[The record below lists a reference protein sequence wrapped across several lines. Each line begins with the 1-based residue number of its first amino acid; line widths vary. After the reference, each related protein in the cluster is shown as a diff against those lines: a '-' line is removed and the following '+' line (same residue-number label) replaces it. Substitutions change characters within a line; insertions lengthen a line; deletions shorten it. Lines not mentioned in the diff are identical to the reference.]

1 MDYKRSHSLSS
12 CSSNNSNLPNGNL
25 LSITNGSNSS
35 TNSTNELSNSISSN
49 NLSFSLL
56 NQSHVKSPNLT
67 LAPNYETN
75 QTNADL
81 ILLSNSQFHN
91 AAAAA
96 AGNNADNDE
105 QMANNFVVEHEL
117 NGHHPLYP
125 HPLQPQHIPT
135 TQIIAHPT
143 NQQIIHDAQ
152 LNNAVFNSNH
162 YLNNNCTIYELSN
175 VN

>member
-56 NQSHVKSPNLT
+56 NQTHVKSPNLT
-67 LAPNYETN
+67 LPTNYEIN

-81 ILLSNSQFHN
+81 ILLSNAQFHN
-91 AAAAA
+91 AAN
-96 AGNNADNDE
+96 AGDDE
-105 QMANNFVVEHEL
+105 QLNNNFVGNEHEL

-125 HPLQPQHIPT
+125 HPLQSQHIPT

-152 LNNAVFNSNH
+152 LNNAAAFNSNH
-162 YLNNNCTIYELSN
+162 YLNNCTIYELSN